1 VDGNDPAWR
10 QERNSYAE
18 QERKGV
24 DNDASRFRDWGML
37 KYWFR
42 GVEKFAP
49 WVNKIYFV
57 TWGHVPEWLNLDH
70 PKLKVVKHSDFIP
83 AECLPTFNS
92 NVIEFYF
99 HRIEGL
105 SDKFV
110 YFNDDCFLLNAVPP
124 TRFFRNGLPC
134 DLGAM
139 TINIH
144 NGMFGASVL
153 LAKTLVN
160 EHFDKKEVVA
170 KHPSKWFNVAY
181 PCQSLLN
188 LLCCCIRP
196 HEFVGFVNPHL
207 PQGYLRRTYDEVWA
221 HCEKDLVRTCRHRFR
236 DYGDIPH
243 WLFRYWQVA
252 SGRFMPYNSLKD
264 GRYYLVTDD
273 NIQEVVDC
281 IRRQKKKMVCLNDV
295 ETITDFN
302 KIRQQ
307 VTDVFEVI
315 LPKQSAFEM

>member
-1 VDGNDPAWR
+1 
-10 QERNSYAE
+10 
-18 QERKGV
+18 
-24 DNDASRFRDWGML
+24 
-37 KYWFR
+37 
-42 GVEKFAP
+42 
-49 WVNKIYFV
+49 
-57 TWGHVPEWLNLDH
+57 
-70 PKLKVVKHSDFIP
+70 
-83 AECLPTFNS
+83 
-92 NVIEFYF
+92 
-99 HRIEGL
+99 
-105 SDKFV
+105 
-110 YFNDDCFLLNAVPP
+110 
-124 TRFFRNGLPC
+124 
-134 DLGAM
+134 M
-139 TINIH
+139 TINIY